1 MIPGNGSPK
10 SDVSTVGSKST
21 QRLAGSSG
29 RVAGYGTSSRNMS
42 IAGITRLMNAVPSRL
57 PHEECPALPRRANA
71 TSPYTIFAIWELS
84 GVGKVTSALALS
96 ALLRANG
103 PPANHAGIR
112 PMGVRRPNRGRN
124 VSPPSLGVTPANGV

>member
-21 QRLAGSSG
+21 QRLAG
-29 RVAGYGTSSRNMS
+29 
-42 IAGITRLMNAVPSRL
+42 LMNAVPSRL